1 MRLAGLNPYTWM
13 LDWLAAC
20 ARHGNKAPQQ
30 LDPWLP
36 WRLSE
41 QRREQLSKA
50 PVDWI
55 PSVASSGDTELDKAA

>member
-1 MRLAGLNPYTWM
+1 M

-20 ARHGNKAPQQ
+20 ARNGNLAPQE
-30 LDPWLP
+30 LDAWLP

-50 PVDWI
+50 PTEWI
-55 PSVASSGDTELDKAA
+55 PPATNSADGELDKAA